1 MGWQG
6 PSKSI
11 AKLEKPQIKST
22 TDQHSRNQLSGI
34 HRKGISCDW

>member
-6 PSKSI
+6 PPKSF

-22 TDQHSRNQLSGI
+22 TDQHSRNQPSGI
-34 HRKGISCDW
+34 HRKDISYD